1 MAKTVIIINENISLI
16 IVVIAFIT
24 LSIYN
29 ESMKVKFEIP
39 DYVQKVARILTKEGF
54 VCYLVGGALRDV
66 VLNIE
71 PDDYDLATDATPEEM
86 LSIFPKSVS
95 TGARFGMVS
104 ALIDGKNGEVHEVQ
118 VTTFRSEE
126 EYVDGRWPTKVTFIK
141 DIDKDLGRRDFTFN
155 AMALDL
161 SGGNLDGENEEKEWE
176 IYDPFDGLVDLGLR
190 VVRAV
195 GTPLE
200 RFSED
205 GLRAFKA
212 CRMASQ
218 LDFDIETETFNA
230 IKEAVPV
237 AAQVS
242 MERIRD
248 EFMKMIVHS
257 AKPSK
262 GIDLMR
268 QTGLLEIFMPE
279 LIEGYGVEQKL
290 FHADDVYHHSLKSC
304 DLAPDRIKLA
314 ALFHDIGKPRKD
326 MHNGHFYGHDQEGAN
341 MTEEIM
347 TRMKFPKSEVR
358 RVSSLVRNHMF
369 YFPIID
375 ETLSEEEKKKLEE
388 KEWSDSAVRR
398 FIARVGEENLE
409 DLFAL
414 RIADA
419 SANPKTAFKPD
430 EIAKLQER
438 ISEVRQKDMALKIT
452 DLKVNGDDLIEV
464 GIKKGPRLGD
474 VLTKLLDMVIEDPML
489 NTKDRLI
496 EIAKSLPEAN

>member
-1 MAKTVIIINENISLI
+1 MN
-16 IVVIAFIT
+16 
-24 LSIYN
+24 
-29 ESMKVKFEIP
+29 VKFQIP
-39 DYVQKVARILTKEGF
+39 DYVQKVARMLTKEGF

-66 VLNIE
+66 VLNIQ
-71 PDDYDLATDATPEEM
+71 PDDYDLATDATPDEM
-86 LSIFPKSVS
+86 LKIFPKSVS

-104 ALIDGKNGEVHEVQ
+104 ALVEGNDHEVHEVQ

-126 EYVDGRWPTKVTFIK
+126 EYIDGRWPTKVSFIK

-161 SGGNLDGENEEKEWE
+161 SHGELDGINEEKEWE
-176 IYDPFDGLVDLGLR
+176 IYDPFDGLTDLGLK

-200 RFSED
+200 RFKED

-218 LDFDIETETFNA
+218 LDFDIEDETFSA
-230 IKEAVPV
+230 IKEAIPV
-237 AAQVS
+237 AAQIS
-242 MERIRD
+242 MERVRD
-248 EFMKMIVHS
+248 EFMKMLIHS
-257 AKPSK
+257 ARPSK

-268 QTGLLEIFMPE
+268 QTGLLQLFLPE
-279 LIEGYGVEQKL
+279 LLEGYGVEQKL
-290 FHADDVYHHSLKSC
+290 FHADDVYHHSIKAC
-304 DLAPDRIKLA
+304 DCAPDSIKLA

-326 MHNGHFYGHDQEGAN
+326 MHNGHFYGHDIEGAK

-347 TRMKFPKSEVR
+347 TRMKFSKIEIR

-369 YFPIID
+369 YFPITD
-375 ETLSEEEKKKLEE
+375 EKMNEQEKLELKS

-398 FIARVGEENLE
+398 FISRVGEENLE

-419 SANPKTAFKPD
+419 SANPKTAFVPD
-430 EIAKLQER
+430 EISKLQER
-438 ISEVRQKDMALKIT
+438 ISEVREKDMALKIS
-452 DLKVNGDDLIEV
+452 DLKINGEDLIELGV
-464 GIKKGPRLGD
+464 PYGPEIGEILD
-474 VLTKLLDMVIEDPML
+474 KLLEMVLDDPML
-489 NTKDRLI
+489 NTKERLS
-496 EIAKSLPEAN
+496 EITNSLRIQKKA